1 MYKIMWLLK
10 RKPGTTHEHFRQ
22 HYESSHAVLGQKYF
36 GWGYDTV
43 SLMQQHLTSGSP
55 VSPFIDS
62 GFDVVCPNN
71 AQQMSAN
78 WDAADFSQPL
88 TPECDL

>member
-1 MYKIMWLLK
+1 MQQGYVSAL
-10 RKPGTTHEHFRQ
+10 
-22 HYESSHAVLGQKYF
+22 VGQKYF

-43 SLMQQHLTSGSP
+43 SLMYEHLTSAGM
-55 VSPFIDS
+55 VDGFVDS

-71 AQQMSAN
+71 AQQLSAN